1 MGLLDQ
7 LAGQVLGQ
15 SQGDLLSSV
24 MGMINRAGGLQAL
37 LQQLQAGGLAEQ
49 AASWVGTGANHP
61 VSGEQLEQALGS
73 DNIAQIAQQAGLQP
87 GQASNGLAEMLPKII
102 DQLTPDGQVP
112 QNELLE
118 QGMNLLR
125 GKLFG

>member
-49 AASWVGTGANHP
+49 AASWVGTGANYP

-87 GQASNGLAEMLPKII
+87 GQASSGLAEMLPKII

>member
-87 GQASNGLAEMLPKII
+87 GQASSGLAEMLPKII

-118 QGMNLLR
+118 QGLNLLR